1 MQSIA
6 SFNGDLSSLTAPPFI
21 LSTTSLVEFSS
32 YWAEHP
38 SLFVAPA
45 SSSVSETTYFGNQ
58 LKRSVKRSSL
68 VSSVGSGWPVMS
80 RPRSG
85 HDAGSLGDRAERTWG
100 RGSRGAA
107 GRHTLTALADH
118 WSEQGWTTTDLA
130 AAVRPQEDA

>member
-1 MQSIA
+1 MPTPSRAVCPSCRSDEHVTGRADPQT
-6 SFNGDLSSLTAPPFI
+6 GDVQLSCGRCGRSWSRDGRRFATCGGEALT
-21 LSTTSLVEFSS
+21 T
-32 YWAEHP
+32 
-38 SLFVAPA
+38 
-45 SSSVSETTYFGNQ
+45 
-58 LKRSVKRSSL
+58 
-68 VSSVGSGWPVMS
+68 